1 MGQSL
6 IPRPSWWDDALCR
19 GMGVDLFFGPEPTAA
34 ETVAKRRQREAEAKR
49 VCAGC
54 HVSVECLADALAFND
69 EGVRGGLTRHERL
82 RIAEPKPVIGGWV
95 VIATSPKLG
104 DETVIERRTP
114 MMAALTDEY
123 RVRRN
128 NRIILTTTDEA
139 QAWRTLHNHK

>member
-6 IPRPSWWDDALCR
+6 IPRPSWWDEASCR
-19 GMGVDLFFGPEPTAA
+19 GIGVDLFFGPEPAAA

-49 VCAGC
+49 ICANC
-54 HVSVECLADALAFND
+54 YVTVECLADALAFND

-95 VIATSPKLG
+95 VIATSPLIG
-104 DETVIERRTP
+104 DETVLERRTP
-114 MMAALTDEY
+114 VLDAFPDEY

-128 NRIILTTTDEA
+128 TKIIITTNDEA